1 MAAIVAPMPGRV
13 VDIKVKV
20 GEAVENGQE
29 LCIIEA
35 MKMQMPIMSPQ
46 SGVVREIK
54 VAAGEGIKKGD
65 VMMELDLHHPG

>member
-1 MAAIVAPMPGRV
+1 MPTIVAPMPGRV

-20 GEAVENGQE
+20 GDEVKDSHE

-54 VAAGEGIKKGD
+54 VEVGQGIKKGD
-65 VMMELDLHHPG
+65 ILMEID

>member
-20 GEAVENGQE
+20 GEEVKDSHK

-35 MKMQMPIMSPQ
+35 MKMQIPIMSPQ
-46 SGVVREIK
+46 SGVVSEIK
-54 VAAGEGIKKGD
+54 VEVGQSIKKGD
-65 VMMELDLHHPG
+65 VLMEID